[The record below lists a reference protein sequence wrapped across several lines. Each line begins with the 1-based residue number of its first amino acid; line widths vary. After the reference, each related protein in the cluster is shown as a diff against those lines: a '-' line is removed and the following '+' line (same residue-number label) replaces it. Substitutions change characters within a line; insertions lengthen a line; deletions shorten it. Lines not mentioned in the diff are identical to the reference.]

1 MTAKSPRQRSSRLRE
16 QLSGVRG
23 FRSRKTKTPR
33 PGRFVMMVGGNSER
47 DREHHFVGGDRGHAQ
62 GLAVGT
68 EGVIDAD
75 ATAHGFVAGM
85 AQAMP
90 QR

>member
-1 MTAKSPRQRSSRLRE
+1 
-16 QLSGVRG
+16 
-23 FRSRKTKTPR
+23 
-33 PGRFVMMVGGNSER
+33 MMVGGNSER